1 MNESKVFT
9 KKRGAEV
16 LTTPLINK
24 GTAFTLKERDQLEL
38 HGLLPAHVSTLEE
51 QIERSYANFEQRRTP
66 LGKYIYLLSLLNRNE
81 VLFYSLLSKYAAQML
96 PYLYTPTVG
105 EAAVEYSRIYSHRRG
120 LYVSYP
126 LRDQM
131 EAMLDNVANSEVEV
145 LVVTDGERILGLGD
159 QGIGGMSIS
168 VGKLCLYTLF
178 GGIHPSRTLPVL
190 LDVGTNNKAHLEN
203 KLYLG
208 WSHPRITGTEYD
220 RFIDAFVKAVYRKF
234 PKALLQWED
243 FGRENARRLL
253 DQYRQQHLSFNDD
266 IQGTAAVTL
275 AALLAAVK
283 VNRQSLKEQ
292 RIVIFGGG
300 SAGTGIADILLS
312 SMIDH
317 GLSKEEALRKIF
329 LIDVNGLIHFNSS
342 GVYESQKAYVKTR
355 EELASWKVRNFE
367 HIPLQEVVANA
378 HPTILVGVSAQG
390 GAFTREVIEEMG
402 RHTKRPIVFPLSN
415 PTSKSEA
422 TPQELLEWTEGRAI
436 VATGSPFQ
444 PVQYKGETFTLSQC
458 NNVFIFPGVGLG
470 ALASEATQVTEG
482 MFLAAAEELAERSP
496 ATRSASHSLFPPIEE
511 VRELSR
517 HIALA
522 VGKRAIHEGVSTL
535 ASSELKKRI
544 EGRMWEPRYPTL
556 MPE

>member
-1 MNESKVFT
+1 MNGEKVFT
-9 KKRGAEV
+9 KKRGAEI

-24 GTAFTLKERDQLEL
+24 GTAFTPEERSQLGL
-38 HGLLPAHVSTLEE
+38 HGLLPAHISTLEE
-51 QIERSYANFEQRRTP
+51 QIERSYANFDQRRTP

-81 VLFYSLLSKYAAQML
+81 VLFYTLLAKYAAKML

-131 EAMLDNVANSEVEV
+131 EKMLDNVANSEVEV

-208 WSHPRITGTEYD
+208 WSHPRITGVEYD
-220 RFIDAFVKAVYRKF
+220 RFIESFLKAVYRRF

-243 FGRENARRLL
+243 FGRDNARRLL
-253 DQYRQQHLSFNDD
+253 DRYRHQYLSFNDD

-283 VNRQSLKEQ
+283 MNRQSIETQK
-292 RIVIFGGG
+292 IVILGGG
-300 SAGTGIADILLS
+300 SAGTGIGEMLLS
-312 SMIDH
+312 SMMDH
-317 GLSKEEALRKIF
+317 GLTREEALRRIF
-329 LIDVNGLIHFNSS
+329 LIDVHGLIHFNTSE
-342 GVYESQKAYVKTR
+342 VYESQKPYAKSR
-355 EELASWKVRNFE
+355 EELQDWKVHNFE
-367 HIPLQEVVANA
+367 HIPLSEVVANV
-378 HPTILVGVSAQG
+378 HPTILIGVSAQG
-390 GAFTREVIEEMG
+390 GAFTKEIVEEMG
-402 RHTKRPIVFPLSN
+402 RHTKRPIILPLSN

-422 TPQELLEWTEGRAI
+422 TPQELFEWTQGRAI
-436 VATGSPFQ
+436 IATGSPFQ
-444 PVQYKGETFTLSQC
+444 AVLYEGETFTLSQC
-458 NNVFIFPGVGLG
+458 NNVFIFPGMGLG

-482 MFLAAAEELAERSP
+482 MFLAAAEELAKHSP
-496 ATRSASHSLFPPIEE
+496 AAQTGSHSLFPPIEE

-522 VGKRAIHEGVSTL
+522 VAKQAIEEGVSKL
-535 ASSELKKRI
+535 SSSELQKRI
-544 EGRMWEPRYPTL
+544 DARMWEPKYPTL
-556 MPE
+556 VPH